1 MNVAEA
7 EAYVERLL
15 SPAPPPHR
23 KSIFLMK
30 DVRLFLNTL
39 ERSLDLMRSGGID
52 AALRREETDEAVV
65 LTVRIPKG
73 PRGR

>member
-1 MNVAEA
+1 
-7 EAYVERLL
+7 
-15 SPAPPPHR
+15 
-23 KSIFLMK
+23 MK

-65 LTVRIPKG
+65 LTVRIPKR